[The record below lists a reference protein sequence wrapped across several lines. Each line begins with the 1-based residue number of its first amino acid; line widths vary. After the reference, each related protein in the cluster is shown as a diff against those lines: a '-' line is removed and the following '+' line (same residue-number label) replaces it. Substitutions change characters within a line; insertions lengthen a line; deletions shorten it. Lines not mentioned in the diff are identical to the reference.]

1 MIKSAAWGDRAINDA
16 LFLAAGVCV
25 DGASATAAGGGGD
38 DQEVNGL
45 TLRTLWESLGRG
57 IVR

>member
-1 MIKSAAWGDRAINDA
+1 MIKSAVRGDGAINDA

-25 DGASATAAGGGGD
+25 DGASSTAAAGGGDG
-38 DQEVNGL
+38 QEVNGL
-45 TLRTLWESLGRG
+45 ALRTLWESLGRG